1 MYLQSFSGQDD
12 YPTIGVPEIDREHL
26 ALANELRKLLA
37 AVKDDDRELTV
48 VVAGNLI
55 ECANEHFAHEE
66 RLMRESRFAGSA
78 RHKQSHDEFLTK
90 ARLHFDELRANGL
103 NADCLRWVATTM
115 DWFRSHVRVEDSAL
129 ARALTARA
137 GTPRDPCTDPTTGYG
152 KD

>member
-1 MYLQSFSGQDD
+1 MHVHSFSALDD

-37 AVKDDDRELTV
+37 AVKDDDRDLTV

-55 ECANEHFAHEE
+55 EGAKEHFAHEE
-66 RLMRESRFAGSA
+66 RLMREIRFTGSA

-90 ARLHFDELRANGL
+90 ARLHFDELRADGL

-115 DWFRSHVRVEDSAL
+115 DWFRSHVRVEDTAL

-137 GTPRDPCTDPTTGYG
+137 LTSPDPRTGPTTG
-152 KD
+152 